1 MQWNEWYHF
10 CLTKVFALCVGAE
23 LGRMSH
29 RLGEPAVNSRF
40 SLPFAMIVIHK
51 SSPKQLSTQHPLF
64 VLLARSKFMSLVL
77 VAHII
82 RLQKMPSSKLVPPLF
97 CRNLVLK
104 GSFFPEIFFFFFN
117 IRSDVL
123 VTISV
128 GQCCFHLRCLLS
140 CFRLPVSVGKVI
152 ATSHCIHLY
161 LLCFIMSACFLCNLG
176 IRACCCHL
184 WMTN

>member
-1 MQWNEWYHF
+1 
-10 CLTKVFALCVGAE
+10 
-23 LGRMSH
+23 
-29 RLGEPAVNSRF
+29 
-40 SLPFAMIVIHK
+40 
-51 SSPKQLSTQHPLF
+51 
-64 VLLARSKFMSLVL
+64 MSLVL

-104 GSFFPEIFFFFFN
+104 GSFFPEIFFFFFFN

-128 GQCCFHLRCLLS
+128 GQCCFHLLCLLS

-184 WMTN
+184 WMTNWWWNRCGASSSELGEYTREASLGICSLWACTMSTAGHNWMQD

>member
-1 MQWNEWYHF
+1 
-10 CLTKVFALCVGAE
+10 
-23 LGRMSH
+23 MSH
-29 RLGEPAVNSRF
+29 RLGETAVNSRF

-51 SSPKQLSTQHPLF
+51 SSPKQLSTQDPLF
-64 VLLARSKFMSLVL
+64 DLLARSKFKVL

-104 GSFFPEIFFFFFN
+104 GSREVFSRDFFYIYIYFFN

-128 GQCCFHLRCLLS
+128 GQCCSHLLCLLS
-140 CFRLPVSVGKVI
+140 CFRLPVSVGKAI
-152 ATSHCIHLY
+152 ATSHCIHLC